1 LFEINF
7 FLLNL
12 FEIHKKNETM
22 SIHSIS
28 EILQSNSNVFI
39 HSVAAA
45 PQHLINEFCTSAVN
59 YNNIS
64 IYSLHTEGIAP
75 FADEKFRGVF
85 NPKPF
90 FVGKNMRQAIQH
102 DHGSYVPVALSNCPT
117 LFRNY
122 IIPLDIALVSVSPPD
137 QHGYCSL
144 GLSADVTC
152 AAVECAT
159 YVIAQINNNMPRT
172 FGDTVIHVSEIDLMI
187 EHTEP
192 LPHYKQALPDKI
204 ERQIG
209 ENVAEIIQDGS
220 TIQTGIGSIPNAV
233 LGSLHSHRNLGI
245 HSEMISDAIIPLI
258 ENGVITNRD
267 KKYERFKTVC
277 SFALGTSVL
286 YDYLDRNT
294 SFLFLEFSKSNEVSI
309 IASNPKVVAINGAIE
324 IDLTGQVCADSI
336 GSKIYSGAGGQPDFI
351 RGAAASVGGK
361 PIIAIRSTT
370 SDGKSKIVNTLAEG
384 SGVVTTRTDVHWVVT
399 EYGAVN
405 LFGKSLHDRA
415 MLLTSIAHPSHRD
428 EIWNKFE
435 REHLLVF

>member
-1 LFEINF
+1 
-7 FLLNL
+7 
-12 FEIHKKNETM
+12 
-22 SIHSIS
+22 
-28 EILQSNSNVFI
+28 
-39 HSVAAA
+39 
-45 PQHLINEFCTSAVN
+45 
-59 YNNIS
+59 
-64 IYSLHTEGIAP
+64 
-75 FADEKFRGVF
+75 
-85 NPKPF
+85 
-90 FVGKNMRQAIQH
+90 
-102 DHGSYVPVALSNCPT
+102 
-117 LFRNY
+117 
-122 IIPLDIALVSVSPPD
+122 
-137 QHGYCSL
+137 
-144 GLSADVTC
+144 
-152 AAVECAT
+152 
-159 YVIAQINNNMPRT
+159 
-172 FGDTVIHVSEIDLMI
+172 
-187 EHTEP
+187 
-192 LPHYKQALPDKI
+192 
-204 ERQIG
+204 
-209 ENVAEIIQDGS
+209 
-220 TIQTGIGSIPNAV
+220 
-233 LGSLHSHRNLGI
+233 
-245 HSEMISDAIIPLI
+245 MISDAIIPLI

-415 MLLTSIAHPSHRD
+415 MLLTSIAHPNHRD
-428 EIWNKFE
+428 EIWNQFE
-435 REHLLVF
+435 ENHVLMH